1 LFYICFCCRRVS
13 GAYKWYTRVIS
24 LLWVIKD
31 FRAMWSQLVALMSIS
46 LVDRLHYMYYLSL
59 SCPYIQYMMLRCMV
73 RLVAVLNKLMLEPC
87 ET

>member
-1 LFYICFCCRRVS
+1 
-13 GAYKWYTRVIS
+13 
-24 LLWVIKD
+24 
-31 FRAMWSQLVALMSIS
+31 MWSQLVALISIS

-73 RLVAVLNKLMLEPC
+73 RLVAVLNKLMLELC